1 MAKEKVA
8 KFLEQLAADKALAEK
23 LAADKAY
30 AEQHQGEQA
39 DEAAEKA
46 AVGAIVLPLAKEAGF
61 DFTAE
66 ELFAYVQEELAGEVS
81 DDEMANA
88 AGGRR
93 VLGTPRSRC
102 IPRDKTRWQVFKEYV
117 QDEIDSFERFKRQ
130 REVDNLQGAPRFD
143 YLKDVK

>member
-23 LAADKAY
+23 LAAADKAY

-93 VLGTPRSRC
+93 VLGRRRG

-130 REVDNLQGAPRFD
+130 REVDKLQGAPRFD

>member
-23 LAADKAY
+23 LAAADKAY

-93 VLGTPRSRC
+93 VVGTPRYIR
-102 IPRDKTRWQVFKEYV
+102 RDKTRWQVFKEYV
-117 QDEIDSFERFKRQ
+117 QDEIDSLERFKRQ

>member
-8 KFLEQLAADKALAEK
+8 KFFEQLAADKALAEK
-23 LAADKAY
+23 LAAADKAY

-93 VLGTPRSRC
+93 VVSSDRYIR
-102 IPRDKTRWQVFKEYV
+102 RDKTRWQVFKEYV
-117 QDEIDSFERFKRQ
+117 QDEIDSFERYKREK
-130 REVDNLQGAPRFD
+130 EVEKLQGAPRFD